1 MNRGFKLTFA
11 NLFLDGDVGQL
22 EEEHHCYAL
31 KLHGKFK
38 FNYSIGGQKFLEKR
52 NLTSNESTAK
62 VDRAFSVALAG
73 IIVNS
78 VEPDA
83 VSLYYL

>member
-1 MNRGFKLTFA
+1 MVRIVN
-11 NLFLDGDVGQL
+11 
-22 EEEHHCYAL
+22 
-31 KLHGKFK
+31 
-38 FNYSIGGQKFLEKR
+38 NYSIGGQKFLEKR
-52 NLTSNESTAK
+52 HLLSNESTAK

-83 VSLYYL
+83 VSQIYLHFLGGWPHS